1 MSRSEFFCVGTI
13 ADNNFR
19 SLPEHHLFTLLS
31 FFVIYLL
38 VGICMKTI
46 ITRDKVKCK
55 RLAFFEK
62 TITGSMM
69 RLNNKHVDIK
79 RLSLSSLLYH

>member
-1 MSRSEFFCVGTI
+1 MSRREFFCGGTI

-19 SLPEHHLFTLLS
+19 SLQEHHLFTLLL

-55 RLAFFEK
+55 RLAFSRK
-62 TITGSMM
+62 TIT
-69 RLNNKHVDIK
+69 
-79 RLSLSSLLYH
+79 